1 MTLTL
6 FYTIVGFALAGYSV
20 IANDS
25 IQTLGTFIASKQ
37 KWFKWYT
44 LASAASFVMILAI
57 TWGWYSNDGDIS
69 YGRLTRIPFQEIQWY
84 HAVAPGI
91 LLVLTRV
98 GIPVSTTFLVLSAF
112 ASTVVL
118 EKMLM
123 KSVVGYGLAATAAY
137 ICWIVISKFINEKL
151 DEVEDKW
158 IGFWRNS
165 VWVTSAWLWWVWL
178 SHDVA
183 NIAVYLPRQ
192 IDVNLLL
199 IVLAYF
205 TALLFYIFY
214 IHGGTIQKVV
224 LEKTGTRYA
233 RSATIINI
241 IYAAVLYYFKEL
253 NEGYGLA
260 AVAAYICWIVVSKF
274 INEKFDEVEDKW
286 IGFWRNSVWVTSAWL
301 WWVWLSHD
309 VANIAVYLPRQI
321 DVNLLLIVLAYFTA
335 LLFYIF
341 YINGGTIQKVV
352 LDKTGTRYAR
362 SATIINVIYAAVLY
376 YFKEL
381 NDLPMST
388 TWVFVGLLC
397 GRELAIS
404 TMNKDYKFKYVFPL
418 IGKDFLKMTIGL
430 TVSVAIV
437 LAIHYIIIPNNWF

>member
-1 MTLTL
+1 MDLTL
-6 FYTIVGFALAGYSV
+6 IYTIVGFGLAGWSV
-20 IANDS
+20 IGNDS

-44 LASAASFVMILAI
+44 LAVSASFVMILALG
-57 TWGWYSNDGDIS
+57 WGWYTYDGDIS
-69 YGRLTRIPFQEIQWY
+69 YGRLTRIPYQEIQWY

-91 LLVLTRV
+91 LLLLTRV

-123 KSVVGYGLAATAAY
+123 KSVVGYGLAAVIAY
-137 ICWIVISKFINEKL
+137 ISWIVISKLINEKL
-151 DEVEDKW
+151 DEVDEKW

-165 VWVTSAWLWWVWL
+165 VWVTSGWLWWVWL

-192 IDVNLLL
+192 LSPILL
-199 IVLAYF
+199 ITVMTYF
-205 TALLFYIFY
+205 TILLFYIFY
-214 IHGGTIQKVV
+214 IHGG
-224 LEKTGTRYA
+224 
-233 RSATIINI
+233 
-241 IYAAVLYYFKEL
+241 
-253 NEGYGLA
+253 
-260 AVAAYICWIVVSKF
+260 
-274 INEKFDEVEDKW
+274 
-286 IGFWRNSVWVTSAWL
+286 
-301 WWVWLSHD
+301 
-309 VANIAVYLPRQI
+309 P
-321 DVNLLLIVLAYFTA
+321 
-335 LLFYIF
+335 
-341 YINGGTIQKVV
+341 IQKVV

-362 SATIINVIYAAVLY
+362 SATIINVIYAVVLF

-418 IGKDFLKMTIGL
+418 IGKDFIKMIFGL
-430 TVSVAIV
+430 SVSVGIV

>member
-1 MTLTL
+1 MELTL
-6 FYTIVGFALAGYSV
+6 IYTIIGFGLAGYSV

-57 TWGWYSNDGDIS
+57 TWGWYSYDGDIS
-69 YGRLTRIPFQEIQWY
+69 YGRLNRIPFQEIQWY
-84 HAVAPGI
+84 HAVAPAI

-118 EKMLM
+118 EKMLV
-123 KSVVGYGLAATAAY
+123 KSIVGYGIAAAVAY
-137 ICWIVISKFINEKL
+137 VCWIVISKFINEKF
-151 DEVEDKW
+151 DEVTEDKW
-158 IGFWRNS
+158 ISFWRNS
-165 VWVTSAWLWWVWL
+165 VWVTSGWLWWVWL

-192 IDVNLLL
+192 LDVSLLL

-205 TALLFYIFY
+205 SVLIFYIFY
-214 IHGGTIQKVV
+214 IHGG
-224 LEKTGTRYA
+224 
-233 RSATIINI
+233 
-241 IYAAVLYYFKEL
+241 
-253 NEGYGLA
+253 
-260 AVAAYICWIVVSKF
+260 
-274 INEKFDEVEDKW
+274 
-286 IGFWRNSVWVTSAWL
+286 
-301 WWVWLSHD
+301 
-309 VANIAVYLPRQI
+309 P
-321 DVNLLLIVLAYFTA
+321 
-335 LLFYIF
+335 
-341 YINGGTIQKVV
+341 IQKVV

-381 NDLPMST
+381 NDIPMST

-418 IGKDFLKMTIGL
+418 IGKDFAKMIFGL
-430 TVSVAIV
+430 SVSVAIV
-437 LAIHYIIIPNNWF
+437 LAIHYYIIPKGLY

>member
-1 MTLTL
+1 MELTL
-6 FYTIVGFALAGYSV
+6 LYTIVGFALAGWSV

-44 LASAASFVMILAI
+44 LAAAASSMMII
-57 TWGWYSNDGDIS
+57 VIVYGWWAYDGDIS
-69 YGRLTRIPFQEIQWY
+69 FGRLTRIPYQEIQWY

-91 LLVLTRV
+91 LLLLTKV

-123 KSVVGYGLAATAAY
+123 KSVVGYGLAAVAAY
-137 ICWIVISKFINEKL
+137 VCWIVISKFINEKF
-151 DEVEDKW
+151 DEVTTGWK
-158 IGFWRNS
+158 IAFWRNA
-165 VWVTSAWLWWVWL
+165 VWVSSAYLWAAWL

-192 IDVNLLL
+192 LDITLLL
-199 IVLAYF
+199 IVVSYF
-205 TALLFYIFY
+205 TILLFYIFY
-214 IHGGTIQKVV
+214 IQGG
-224 LEKTGTRYA
+224 A
-233 RSATIINI
+233 
-241 IYAAVLYYFKEL
+241 
-253 NEGYGLA
+253 
-260 AVAAYICWIVVSKF
+260 
-274 INEKFDEVEDKW
+274 
-286 IGFWRNSVWVTSAWL
+286 
-301 WWVWLSHD
+301 
-309 VANIAVYLPRQI
+309 
-321 DVNLLLIVLAYFTA
+321 
-335 LLFYIF
+335 
-341 YINGGTIQKVV
+341 IQKVV

-362 SATIINVIYAAVLY
+362 SATIINTIYAAVLY

-404 TMNKDYKFKYVFPL
+404 TMNKEYKFKYVFPL
-418 IGKDFLKMTIGL
+418 IGKDFVKMIFGL
-430 TVSVAIV
+430 SISVGIV
-437 LAIHYIIIPNNWF
+437 LAIHYIIIPTGFGL

>member
-1 MTLTL
+1 MDLTL
-6 FYTIVGFALAGYSV
+6 IYTIVGFGLAGWSV
-20 IANDS
+20 IGNDS

-44 LASAASFVMILAI
+44 LATSASFVMILALG
-57 TWGWYSNDGDIS
+57 WGWYAYDGDIS
-69 YGRLTRIPFQEIQWY
+69 YGRLTRIPYQEIQWY

-91 LLVLTRV
+91 LLLLTRV

-123 KSVVGYGLAATAAY
+123 KSVVGYGLAAVVAY
-137 ICWIVISKFINEKL
+137 IAWIVISKLINEKL
-151 DEVEDKW
+151 DEVDEKW

-165 VWVTSAWLWWVWL
+165 VWVTSGWLWWVWL

-192 IDVNLLL
+192 LSLALL
-199 IVLAYF
+199 ITVMTYF
-205 TALLFYIFY
+205 TILLFYIFY
-214 IHGGTIQKVV
+214 IHGG
-224 LEKTGTRYA
+224 
-233 RSATIINI
+233 
-241 IYAAVLYYFKEL
+241 
-253 NEGYGLA
+253 
-260 AVAAYICWIVVSKF
+260 
-274 INEKFDEVEDKW
+274 
-286 IGFWRNSVWVTSAWL
+286 
-301 WWVWLSHD
+301 
-309 VANIAVYLPRQI
+309 P
-321 DVNLLLIVLAYFTA
+321 
-335 LLFYIF
+335 
-341 YINGGTIQKVV
+341 IQKVV

-362 SATIINVIYAAVLY
+362 SATIINVIYAVVLF

-418 IGKDFLKMTIGL
+418 IGKDFIKMIFGL
-430 TVSVAIV
+430 SVSVGIV

>member
-1 MTLTL
+1 MELTL
-6 FYTIVGFALAGYSV
+6 IYTIIGFGLAGYSV

-57 TWGWYSNDGDIS
+57 TWGWYSYDGDIS
-69 YGRLTRIPFQEIQWY
+69 YGRLNRIPFQEIQWY
-84 HAVAPGI
+84 HAVAPAI
-91 LLVLTRV
+91 LLILTRV

-118 EKMLM
+118 EKMLV
-123 KSVVGYGLAATAAY
+123 KSIVGYGIAAAVAY
-137 ICWIVISKFINEKL
+137 ICWIVISKFINEKF
-151 DEVEDKW
+151 DEVTEDKW
-158 IGFWRNS
+158 ISFWRNS
-165 VWVTSAWLWWVWL
+165 VWVTSGWLWWVWL

-192 IDVNLLL
+192 LDVSLLI

-205 TALLFYIFY
+205 SILIFYIFY
-214 IHGGTIQKVV
+214 IHGG
-224 LEKTGTRYA
+224 
-233 RSATIINI
+233 
-241 IYAAVLYYFKEL
+241 
-253 NEGYGLA
+253 
-260 AVAAYICWIVVSKF
+260 
-274 INEKFDEVEDKW
+274 
-286 IGFWRNSVWVTSAWL
+286 
-301 WWVWLSHD
+301 
-309 VANIAVYLPRQI
+309 P
-321 DVNLLLIVLAYFTA
+321 
-335 LLFYIF
+335 
-341 YINGGTIQKVV
+341 IQKVV

-381 NDLPMST
+381 NDIPMST

-418 IGKDFLKMTIGL
+418 IGKDFAKMIFGL
-430 TVSVAIV
+430 SVSVAIV
-437 LAIHYIIIPNNWF
+437 LAIHYYIIPKGLY

>member
-1 MTLTL
+1 MELTL
-6 FYTIVGFALAGYSV
+6 FYTIVGFALAGWSV

-44 LASAASFVMILAI
+44 LAAAASSMMII
-57 TWGWYSNDGDIS
+57 VIVYGWWAYDGDIS
-69 YGRLTRIPFQEIQWY
+69 FGRLTRIPYQEIQWY

-91 LLVLTRV
+91 LLLLTKV

-123 KSVVGYGLAATAAY
+123 KSVVGYGLAAVAAY
-137 ICWIVISKFINEKL
+137 ICWIVISKFINEKF
-151 DEVEDKW
+151 DEVTTGWK
-158 IGFWRNS
+158 IAFWRNA
-165 VWVTSAWLWWVWL
+165 VWVSSAYLWAAWL

-192 IDVNLLL
+192 LDITLLL
-199 IVLAYF
+199 IVVSYF
-205 TALLFYIFY
+205 TILLFYIFY
-214 IHGGTIQKVV
+214 IQGG
-224 LEKTGTRYA
+224 A
-233 RSATIINI
+233 
-241 IYAAVLYYFKEL
+241 
-253 NEGYGLA
+253 
-260 AVAAYICWIVVSKF
+260 
-274 INEKFDEVEDKW
+274 
-286 IGFWRNSVWVTSAWL
+286 
-301 WWVWLSHD
+301 
-309 VANIAVYLPRQI
+309 
-321 DVNLLLIVLAYFTA
+321 
-335 LLFYIF
+335 
-341 YINGGTIQKVV
+341 IQKVV

-362 SATIINVIYAAVLY
+362 SATIINTIYAAVLY

-404 TMNKDYKFKYVFPL
+404 TMNKEYKFKYVFPL
-418 IGKDFLKMTIGL
+418 IGKDFVKMIFGL
-430 TVSVAIV
+430 SISVGIV
-437 LAIHYIIIPNNWF
+437 LAIHYIIIPTGFGL